1 MRDGPIL
8 AFCRQ
13 DGTPAMTCQI
23 RPKIVVCYILC
34 APQIDLLT
42 LCNGLWLPQ
51 QLMLT
56 LLILKHEK
64 ITPTWVRGLMVCQ
77 LWR

>member
-13 DGTPAMTCQI
+13 DGIPAMTCQI

-34 APQIDLLT
+34 PSDRFADPMQWFVVAATADADAFDIEARK
-42 LCNGLWLPQ
+42 NNS
-51 QLMLT
+51 
-56 LLILKHEK
+56 
-64 ITPTWVRGLMVCQ
+64 
-77 LWR
+77 